1 MFIEVLKTKS
11 FYCIDIVAIK
21 NVGSGVSCPNSD
33 PAAAVTCFMLLTKF
47 LKFFM
52 PQFFSLYNG
61 DSNSTYL
68 REL

>member
-33 PAAAVTCFMLLTKF
+33 PAAAVTCFTAF
-47 LKFFM
+47 
-52 PQFFSLYNG
+52 
-61 DSNSTYL
+61 D
-68 REL
+68 